1 MSELGDVIS
10 EAVERSEG
18 EAEPPP
24 GEPRAASGAPG
35 KRRMSL
41 NSLVAVSVAV
51 TATFV
56 ALCNVKDGN
65 IVQAMEEAQANSVDA
80 WAYYQAKGTKL
91 NLAESS
97 LDALELQRQIA
108 PALSA
113 EARAL
118 LDRKVA
124 DYKQQIARYEK
135 EKVDIKNSAD
145 GFKREYDRLN
155 THDDQF
161 DMAEATISIAIAL
174 LGITALTQ
182 KRRLLYVAWTFA
194 GFGVVLGLAGF
205 LGLSLHPDFLAK
217 LLS

>member
-1 MSELGDVIS
+1 
-10 EAVERSEG
+10 
-18 EAEPPP
+18 
-24 GEPRAASGAPG
+24 
-35 KRRMSL
+35 MSL

-97 LDALELQRQIA
+97 LDALELQRQIT

-113 EARAL
+113 EGRAL

-182 KRRLLYVAWTFA
+182 KRRLLYVAWAFA